1 MLETIKQPDALD
13 ALDAVDAFQ
22 QSQALVVY
30 SRRRVRRVRRVD
42 LQFFTPLLHLDVLYS
57 TLYLSG
63 KIF

>member
-1 MLETIKQPDALD
+1 MLETIKQPD